1 MSDRDGDRP
10 GTRAVAPDEPGRSTS
25 WGLRNARRIVVAVVG
40 ATILLL
46 GAAML
51 LLPGPGLLTIFVG
64 LTVLAAEFAW
74 ARRWLRRAKRMAGSA
89 AGRVTGSG
97 RREDPDS

>member
-1 MSDRDGDRP
+1 
-10 GTRAVAPDEPGRSTS
+10 
-25 WGLRNARRIVVAVVG
+25 VAVVG
-40 ATILLL
+40 ATIVLL

-74 ARRWLRRAKRMAGSA
+74 ARRWLRRVKRMAGSA

-97 RREDPDS
+97 RPEEPSR

>member
-10 GTRAVAPDEPGRSTS
+10 GTRAATPEQPGRPTR

-40 ATILLL
+40 TTILAL

-51 LLPGPGLLTIFVG
+51 LLPGPGLVTIFVG

-89 AGRVTGSG
+89 ADRVTGSG
-97 RREDPDS
+97 RPAGPNG